1 MQTNLRELAMPRAH
15 VQVAVGGTDPGDDVT
30 FMLGA
35 NPGEPAL
42 PLTKV
47 ASGGELSRAMLATR
61 LVLSEAPP
69 TLVFDEVDAGVG
81 GEAALAVGRALAALA
96 GHHQVLVVTHLPQ
109 VAAFAD
115 HQVAVRKRERGG
127 RTVAEV
133 ASLDDSARVVE
144 LSRMLSGRPE
154 SPTGRDHAEELL
166 TAAARER
173 RR

>member
-1 MQTNLRELAMPRAH
+1 
-15 VQVAVGGTDPGDDVT
+15 
-30 FMLGA
+30 
-35 NPGEPAL
+35 
-42 PLTKV
+42 
-47 ASGGELSRAMLATR
+47 
-61 LVLSEAPP
+61 
-69 TLVFDEVDAGVG
+69 
-81 GEAALAVGRALAALA
+81 
-96 GHHQVLVVTHLPQ
+96 
-109 VAAFAD
+109 
-115 HQVAVRKRERGG
+115 VAVRKRERGG